1 MRKRLKRFGAIIRK
15 EITQLV
21 RDRTTLAIVLIIP
34 FLELFLFG
42 YAVDLTV
49 DHIPTAV
56 ADLSLDAQSRAL
68 INALE
73 ASGYF
78 DVATYVEDEAAVIRA
93 VDEGR
98 VRAGVV
104 IPPDFATQVERGRA
118 QALILLD
125 GSDSFTVQSGYGAAT
140 AVAQDRA
147 MKLMVEKVGQV
158 GGRLGRL
165 PITSSVQILYNSNL
179 DDMVFIVP
187 AMAGMLLQLLAVNL
201 TAMAVVRERELGT
214 IEQLLITP
222 VRPIELMVG
231 KMVPNVL
238 VTALDM
244 LSVTL
249 LGIFWFGVPFQGD
262 PWLFAWLSL
271 LFLVSGLGMGLLV
284 STMAQTQKQ
293 AQQITMLLMLLSML
307 LTGFLY
313 PRAPMPPIIRA
324 IGNFIPLTYFVRI
337 VRGIFTKGVGLSFI
351 WSDVAAL
358 IVYGGVVMVVAAATF
373 RKRLD

>member
-1 MRKRLKRFGAIIRK
+1 MRKRLKRFGAIVRK
-15 EITQLV
+15 ELTQLV
-21 RDRTTLAIVLIIP
+21 RDRTTLGIVLIIP

-56 ADLSLDAQSRAL
+56 ADMSLDAQSRAL
-68 INALE
+68 IDALE

-78 DVATYVEDEAAVIRA
+78 DAVTYVEDEAAVIRA

-140 AVAQDRA
+140 AIAQDRA

-231 KMVPNVL
+231 KMVPNVF
-238 VTALDM
+238 VTAFDM

-293 AQQITMLLMLLSML
+293 AQQITTLLMLLSML

-337 VRGIFTKGVGLSFI
+337 VRGIFTKGVGLSLI
-351 WSDVAAL
+351 WSDVVAL